1 MNRGSCQRFYKT
13 TRDFEKNSGVQY
25 KTYAGVQFLNRI
37 FMPLRFSSKIIQREE
52 GENDGLFSLHSAM
65 WREEYFVEKIDAD
78 HLNQIGWWD
87 RGEAITGVD
96 REGFERI
103 IREIY
108 LKIAR
113 ELRDNN

>member
-1 MNRGSCQRFYKT
+1 M
-13 TRDFEKNSGVQY
+13 
-25 KTYAGVQFLNRI
+25 
-37 FMPLRFSSKIIQREE
+37 SSVLSNREE
-52 GENDGLFSLHSAM
+52 GENDGPVSLQSGI
-65 WREEYFVEKIDAD
+65 WREEYFVDKIDAG

-96 REGFERI
+96 REGFERK

-113 ELRDNN
+113 KLRDNK